1 MPEEEESGG
10 IPGWMK
16 WLAAMWAGNQLVG
29 DPAGLSTPQLS
40 EEQKE
45 AFTKQSQMFD
55 LIMGDM
61 ERRNRLSLY
70 EDPETGN
77 LAGPLV
83 DAMNSA
89 MTNVQSQ
96 QAAPRMRISA
106 QPFDP
111 FGEARSAQVFGPDM
125 QSGMAP
131 INLQIPSATGDN
143 GDDEGTDGGEDPDLI
158 VDEDPD
164 LIQPVDPIDDDP
176 ITVELLDDPGGA
188 DGPQGPGDYEDPGMD
203 FELPDVGID
212 GPKLD
217 LDLDIPGDFG
227 PGGLPDVDVPN
238 IDGPEVDL
246 PLDVDIP
253 KDFGPGGV
261 PDIDL
266 PVLDLDPIFPLD
278 LTTPEGFGP
287 GGVPDIDVALPNIG
301 LDSGNFGMPD
311 FGDLGKVDPG
321 FSYDLSGTGM
331 PDFGALPEVDPPG
344 FEYDLSGVGMP
355 DFGDLGTPKISGPT
369 ITSGDFGMPDFGDL
383 GISGPDITSGDF
395 SMPDFGDLG
404 DVDIDIPD
412 SGDFGMPDLG
422 IDWDVKGNIPDDFDL
437 NVPEVML
444 GIDGI
449 PDFGIDFDV
458 TDRIPDFGD
467 LPDLPEL
474 DLSGLP
480 GIFAGLGIPSDSGL
494 LEEITNAL
502 RGAGEEALSAAGDLA
517 GFVEGYMQDKHPE
530 LWDNLTKDSGYFE
543 GGPGDFADVGE
554 TVIADDGSIIQ
565 VGEDPLGL
573 DEFGLTPEQATDLV
587 QGSAST
593 GTDIFDRDRVPG
605 ATTSVIAAVDD
616 FLLDGA
622 VQDWA
627 RRNGLLPP
635 TQNRI
640 ISAEDGYAWAKQN
653 NPDLTPE
660 AWTNQITQMGQDIA
674 DLGGTQ
680 NYYSVRR
687 IIEENPQSATSLI
700 ANEQGLGAAGDYFFW
715 YADHNKEVIDSGV
728 NDADL
733 ARIYSEGGIPALMDQ
748 VLDSRI
754 DPDETSGAEA
764 ARRRRLS
771 EGADVS
777 DGSVS
782 VDDDSQISDAGGP
795 GDFAGAGMG
804 FDSASPSPIAGGP
817 SGPARIEARDNI
829 YNRLGRDPTEEEI
842 NQEIANP
849 GSVVAPF
856 TKSDEP
862 ISQLEGKKLY
872 DDTGQQ
878 SHLLRHNWNHW
889 SMSARK
895 NLVDDWIKSAG
906 ETHNDVTPL
915 DFERV
920 FGVSLRGGLN
930 PENDWSWHPDTG
942 LDYKQIDETLSTSD
956 GLAVWGEN
964 SVNNPGQSDWILEKG
979 NWESIDLKSRENMVN
994 SWINALKDRH
1004 PNVSPWDF
1012 QRVFGVTLSDDSDAI
1027 LGDSGGW
1034 GFGPGGFQY
1043 NVLKNKSDGSESQFA
1058 ITGRDSDA
1066 RWGQDHLLDFYYSAN
1081 KVQNIPTKVLIAGA
1095 EWADSQGF
1103 SDTSIEFQEDPSG
1116 RGRHKLVNNAGQ
1128 TVGHWA
1134 PNRTPPRWVKGGSG
1148 KPAPPPNF
1156 NSQADRL
1163 DRGAVRDVWA
1173 DIDEKQASP
1182 PNMSNP
1188 QALRRRHVV

>member
-10 IPGWMK
+10 MPEWMK

-40 EEQKE
+40 EEQKQ

-70 EDPETGN
+70 EDPETGT

-143 GDDEGTDGGEDPDLI
+143 GDDDDEGTDDGEDPDLI

-164 LIQPVDPIDDDP
+164 LIQPIDPIDDDP
-176 ITVELLDDPGGA
+176 ITVELLDEPGGV
-188 DGPQGPGDYEDPGMD
+188 DGPQGPGDYEGPGMD
-203 FELPDVGID
+203 FEVPDVGID
-212 GPKLD
+212 GPQLD
-217 LDLDIPGDFG
+217 LDLDIPVDFG
-227 PGGLPDVDVPN
+227 PGGLPDVDVPD
-238 IDGPEVDL
+238 IDVPEIDL

-266 PVLDLDPIFPLD
+266 PGLDLDPIFPLD

-287 GGVPDIDVALPNIG
+287 GGVPDIDVALPDVS
-301 LDSGNFGMPD
+301 LDSGSFGMPD
-311 FGDLGKVDPG
+311 FGDLGVVDPG

-355 DFGDLGTPKISGPT
+355 DFGDLGTPEISGPT

-383 GISGPDITSGDF
+383 GISSPTITSGDFDMPDFGALGISGPDITSGDF

-404 DVDIDIPD
+404 NVDIDL
-412 SGDFGMPDLG
+412 PDL
-422 IDWDVKGNIPDDFDL
+422 DDFDL
-437 NVPEVML
+437 NVPEGLL

-480 GIFAGLGIPSDSGL
+480 GIFAGLGIPGDSGL

-517 GFVEGYMQDKHPE
+517 GFVEGYLQDKHPE

-565 VGEDPLGL
+565 VGEDPLEL

-587 QGSAST
+587 QGSTST

-733 ARIYSEGGIPALMDQ
+733 ARIYSEGGIPALMDR

-754 DPDETSGAEA
+754 DPDESSGAEA

-782 VDDDSQISDAGGP
+782 VDDDSQTSDAGGP

-856 TKSDEP
+856 TKSDDP
-862 ISQLEGKKLY
+862 ISQLEGRKLY
-872 DDTGQQ
+872 DEHGRPGHFRK
-878 SHLLRHNWNHW
+878 SHLMQDNWDQY
-889 SMSARK
+889 SASARK
-895 NLVDDWIKSAG
+895 TVVDQWIKSAG
-906 ETHNDVTPL
+906 ETHNDVTPA

-920 FGVSLRGGLN
+920 FGVSLKEGFG

-979 NWESIDLKSRENMVN
+979 NWESIDLKSREGMVN

-1012 QRVFGVTLSDDSDAI
+1012 QRVFGVTLSDDGDAI

-1043 NVLKNKSDGSESQFA
+1043 NVLNEDKSDGSGK
-1058 ITGRDSDA
+1058 I
-1066 RWGQDHLLDFYYSAN
+1066 
-1081 KVQNIPTKVLIAGA
+1081 VPT
-1095 EWADSQGF
+1095 
-1103 SDTSIEFQEDPSG
+1103 P
-1116 RGRHKLVNNAGQ
+1116 
-1128 TVGHWA
+1128 
-1134 PNRTPPRWVKGGSG
+1134 
-1148 KPAPPPNF
+1148 PPPNF
-1156 NSQADRL
+1156 NLQANRGAVRSSSQADRL

-1182 PNMSNP
+1182 PNMSNS
-1188 QALRRRHVV
+1188 QAQRRHVV